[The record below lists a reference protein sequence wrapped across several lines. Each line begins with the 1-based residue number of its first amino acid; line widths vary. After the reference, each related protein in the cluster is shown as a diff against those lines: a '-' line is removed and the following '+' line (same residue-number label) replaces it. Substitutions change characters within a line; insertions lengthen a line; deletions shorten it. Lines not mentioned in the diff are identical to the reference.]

1 MACYKI
7 RRKGTNEIV
16 TDFNGNYVQFNTL
29 EEAQISLRGFNTV
42 LNEVK
47 RSEVDF
53 TDIENKKIPG
63 KFQVP
68 ENFNTTE
75 NNKDY
80 TSIGQP
86 LDYNLLKSFWLHDY
100 IYTTAFADLVL
111 GDSNVSHKDFVDVVK
126 RNGTQVSDGPSTG
139 FGRTK
144 FAVIRS
150 TIRTVDGIQLDVE
163 DGQTWSNPMWYL
175 DKYLTSQG
183 KKNPRVID
191 IYKNKLLV
199 GLKLSNEEVA
209 ILKENNA
216 LLTDRK
222 LLGRDHFKINKTSF
236 HTISRESSSTI
247 INPRVN
253 VPLLQ
258 DAWARA
264 IDALDNNNYEEYQ
277 NIVRKDIL
285 PKYEPLPNR
294 LHRHTLLNHMIL
306 HNYGY
311 ITVDSASKG
320 LRNVVGQYNKTDNTI
335 QTSPDYMSDYMLV
348 ENLKTDNEVD
358 NIVDGT
364 QKQGL
369 IYDEQ
374 DDQLVVQLTSNGK
387 TKGVQLKDLLKLYD
401 NVKDKRTVKKTDSLY
416 KKMFKPDGTVRW
428 ENIQKLILQQSHKAQ
443 VDANIA
449 ELFDL
454 DPDGNPII
462 SYSNTLISKDLENAL
477 LNALSKVVKDR
488 VNGATYTLISSN
500 NVNIM
505 EYEGKVLPTEKYVAV
520 KNSIDRNK
528 IVNRKLQ
535 YGVLDSTKN
544 VYYAEV
550 VVSEDTLKKLG
561 VTVGST
567 LQANQ
572 EMLLGLGVRIPTEDK
587 HSMVVFKIVDSLPN
601 HYTKTI
607 MLPDEVIL
615 YSGADFDIDKLFAQH
630 YNSTKTGKIKYGTYL
645 KQSNTNDA
653 LRFAFYEYLSST
665 TNKKIRRF
673 REQRESLIDIT
684 RNEPNLSPAL
694 AKLIEQ
700 LDAIDT
706 NTSNKLQN
714 YDNSLL
720 QREINQEIDKYLT
733 VQIFANQYESEYYD
747 FLRNYSDQVKANVE
761 AFKNKNLDAIESIT
775 AEEDTNLLLDLEMV
789 FAYNEKTKDR
799 ARYPNSLDIW
809 KDPDNGLIAMLQN
822 AGFELNNEQVNSI
835 TNIVDRGIMQ
845 NNIDVGGD
853 NIGVVATFNIM
864 YRLFKNYDTHSVRM
878 FGKNRGFTGNDT
890 TNIYTP
896 AFYTKGLTDEK
907 GRIRTSAL
915 VSTLINMMTDNAKEQ
930 LAKVLKLDK
939 NRLSDLLVGIGL
951 GVDLK
956 YLLVKSLY
964 DKSFTELAD
973 EATEAEELL
982 LEDSSLEKLLEN
994 VATGINY
1001 KILQKEYPEETE
1013 RYKEKMIAA
1022 NKFIKDSFVNNSV
1035 GFNLIAELYKDPSR
1049 EINVQGLTKDE
1060 VLVILRQLDN
1070 QYNKKVEKIRQDLL
1084 KLNDIR
1090 SLVKGVSSD
1099 IEDLSKV
1106 YSALEYFSIDLFTKK
1121 VNEPTNLDKH
1131 YFTKKNK
1138 YYYRPEL
1145 DNPAAIEYSINSQET
1160 INGFPNPKYELAK
1173 IILNNKEIRSRLLT
1187 TIITD
1192 TELLSK
1198 AMLKNNPIVKRF
1210 FELETKRD
1218 ADGRAGVYGY
1228 NISKARLKGFYN
1240 NFVTKLTSVVYNK
1253 ALQEE
1258 MQTNPELKA
1267 GLEAMDNYNLFYTKL
1282 NKGIPLSEL
1291 LKARLTEEGSPYK
1304 NNKFL
1309 LSTFSNRVESKVLN
1323 GYVLTV
1329 LSTDTFSEI
1338 LPDFKNQ
1345 ISNDFEALS
1354 YAKNKINVSLAEL
1367 VNIPVEQLTYDQ
1379 AAAMMSIVAESTSLQ
1394 AYAHGYKRF
1403 SISTVLPAKFMVSYF
1418 KQLNAI
1424 EDVFVKYKDNS
1435 KEFMKAFKEVTGME
1449 LREFMDDFFLVQG
1462 LQAGVVFDAIKFN
1475 KSLKREGEFI
1485 SAELFE
1491 DGLDEFDMMGT
1502 GLKKEESLDKYGF
1515 TKFPGYSVQLP
1526 YQATDGTQKTL
1537 DITYKESIYL
1547 DKLRLDNLKP
1557 DDAMIVSQAISK
1569 INQRPLMETNDI
1581 SYPQVIGL
1589 SKKKYV
1595 LQRVVRN
1602 EGDKI
1607 FQYLRDLKNGVVV
1620 RREFSKFGYEN
1631 NSYFTEVVPD
1641 TAVEVDRLPSTGTL
1655 GVYVIEDAVPIVDTS
1670 LSSAFNTYKEMHTKL
1685 QKLLDSYNTEPENP
1699 QLLSPIEFINKVNRI
1714 YYRGINQVNMSEV
1727 VNMISRYNES
1737 LGYKAVE
1744 IVNDNGIYR
1753 LDTDFNGQA
1762 STYSATDSLINILN
1776 RLSQKF
1782 GIPYEIDTKMP
1793 YKGKYY
1799 NGKVYINPTLVT
1811 EDTPYHEF
1819 AHPFI
1824 ASIKRLNRTLYN
1836 NLAAQIRKEGKI
1848 LERTDKLYR
1857 KFFEGK
1863 KMSASQVNQAI
1874 LEEAIVQAVG
1884 QYAANNAEL
1893 VKKSPKLASLIKQF
1907 IDYIK
1912 KTISQLYNRDS
1923 INIDEI
1929 PTNTT
1934 LQELAALF
1942 TSDINITANVN
1953 REVLDVL
1960 NQIDKCL

>member
-7 RRKGTNEIV
+7 RRKDTNELV
-16 TDFNGNYVQFNTL
+16 TDFDGNFVQFNTL
-29 EEAQISLRGFNTV
+29 EEAQIALKGFNTV
-42 LNEVK
+42 INEVE
-47 RSEVDF
+47 RSEADF
-53 TDIENKKIPG
+53 SDIEKKKIPG
-63 KFQVP
+63 KFLIP
-68 ENFNTTE
+68 ANYNTTE
-75 NNKDY
+75 DSKNY

-86 LDYNLLKSFWLHDY
+86 LDYNALKSFWLHDY

-111 GDSNVSHKDFVDVVK
+111 GDSNIAHKDFVDVVK

-163 DGQTWSNPMWYL
+163 DGQTWSSPMWYL

-183 KKNPRVID
+183 KKNPRIID
-191 IYKNKLLV
+191 IYKKKLLV
-199 GLKLSNEEVA
+199 GLRLSNEEVA

-247 INPRVN
+247 INPKVN

-264 IDALDNNNYEEYQ
+264 LDALENNNYEEYQ
-277 NIVRKDIL
+277 NIVRNDIL

-320 LRNVVGQYNKTDNTI
+320 LRNLVGQYNKTDNTI

-416 KKMFKPDGTVRW
+416 KKMFNANGTVRW

-520 KNSIDRNK
+520 KDSIDKNK
-528 IVNRKLQ
+528 ITNRRLK

-561 VTVGST
+561 VSVGST
-567 LQANQ
+567 LKANQ
-572 EMLLGLGVRIPTEDK
+572 EMLFGLGVRIPTEDK

-630 YNSTKTGKIKYGTYL
+630 YNFTKIGKIKYGTYL
-645 KQSNTNDA
+645 AQSTVKDG
-653 LRFAFYEYLSST
+653 LQFAFYEYLSST
-665 TNKKIRRF
+665 TNRKVKRF
-673 REQRESLIDIT
+673 REQKEALIEAVK
-684 RNEPNLSPAL
+684 NEPKLNTTV
-694 AKLIEQ
+694 AKLLEKLEAVSQ
-700 LDAIDT
+700 T
-706 NTSNKLQN
+706 TGNKSVD
-714 YDNSLL
+714 YDNNLL
-720 QREINQEIDKYLT
+720 RIEINKEIDKYLL
-733 VQIFANQYESEYYD
+733 VEVFAGQYEAEYYD
-747 FLRNYSDQVKANVE
+747 FLRNYADQVKANVE
-761 AFKNKNLDAIESIT
+761 AFKNKNFNAIESIT
-775 AEEDTNLLLDLEMV
+775 AEEDTNLLLDLEMI

-799 ARYPNSLDIW
+799 ARYPNSLNIW
-809 KDPDNGLIAMLQN
+809 KDKDNGLIAMLEK
-822 AGFELNNEQVNSI
+822 AGFELSNEQVNSI

-864 YRLFKNYDTHSVRM
+864 YRLFKNYDTHNVRM
-878 FGKNRGFTGNDT
+878 FGKKRGFIGNDT

-896 AFYTKGLTDEK
+896 AFYTIGLTDEK
-907 GRIRTSAL
+907 GRIKTSAL

-939 NRLSDLLVGIGL
+939 NRLSDLLVGIAL
-951 GVDLK
+951 GIDLK
-956 YLLVKSLY
+956 YLLVKSVY
-964 DKSFTELAD
+964 DKTFTELAD
-973 EATEAEELL
+973 EATEADELA
-982 LEDSSLEKLLEN
+982 LEDTELETLLEN
-994 VATGINY
+994 IATGINY
-1001 KILQKEYPEETE
+1001 KILQKDKPELTAK
-1013 RYKEKMIAA
+1013 YKEKMIAA
-1022 NKFIKDSFVNNSV
+1022 NKFIKDSFVNSNI
-1035 GFNLIAELYKDPSR
+1035 GFNLIAELYKNPSN

-1060 VLVILRQLDN
+1060 VLVILRQLET
-1070 QYNKKVEKIRQDLL
+1070 QYTNKVEKIRQDLL

-1099 IEDLSKV
+1099 IEDLGKI
-1106 YSALEYFSIDLFTKK
+1106 YSALDYFKIELTTKK
-1121 VNEPTNLDKH
+1121 VSEPTNLDKH

-1145 DNPAAIEYSINSQET
+1145 DNPAAIEYSIDSQET
-1160 INGFPNPKYELAK
+1160 INGFPNPKYELAR
-1173 IILNNKEIRSRLLT
+1173 IILNNKEIRSRLMT
-1187 TIITD
+1187 TVVTD
-1192 TELLSK
+1192 TELLSR
-1198 AMLKNNPIVKRF
+1198 AMLKNNPIVKQL

-1218 ADGRAGVYGY
+1218 ADGRASVYGY

-1253 ALQEE
+1253 AVQEE
-1258 MQTNPELKA
+1258 IKTNPELKA
-1267 GLEAMDNYNLFYTKL
+1267 VTEATMNYNLFYSDGGMTL
-1282 NKGIPLSEL
+1282 PEM

-1304 NNKFL
+1304 NNKYL
-1309 LSTFSNRVESKVLN
+1309 ISTFPNKTDSKVLDK
-1323 GYVLTV
+1323 YTLTI

-1338 LPDFKNQ
+1338 LPDYKNQ
-1345 ISNDFEALS
+1345 ISNDFAELD
-1354 YAKNKINVSLAEL
+1354 YARTKINIPISEL

-1379 AAAMMSIVAESTSLQ
+1379 AAVLMTIVSQATSLQ

-1403 SISTVLPAKFMVSYF
+1403 SISTILPAKFMVKYF

-1424 EDVFVKYKDNS
+1424 EEVFVKYRNDEKAF
-1435 KEFMKAFKEVTGME
+1435 KKAFKEVTGLD
-1449 LREFMDDFFLVQG
+1449 LREFMDDFFLTQG
-1462 LQAGVVFDAIKFN
+1462 LQAGVLFDANKFN
-1475 KSLKREGEFI
+1475 RSLKREGEFI
-1485 SAELFE
+1485 SAELFDE
-1491 DGLDEFDMMGT
+1491 GLDEFDMQGAGPKT
-1502 GLKKEESLDKYGF
+1502 QDKLQEYGF
-1515 TKFPGYSVQLP
+1515 KKLAGYALNLP
-1526 YQATDGTQKTL
+1526 YQAADGTTKTL
-1537 DITYKESIYL
+1537 NATYTESIYL
-1547 DKLRLDNLKP
+1547 EKLRLSELSP
-1557 DDAMIVSQAISK
+1557 DDAMIVSQAIDQ
-1569 INQRPLMETNDI
+1569 INQRPLLSSNDI
-1581 SYPQVIGL
+1581 SYPQVIVLG
-1589 SKKKYV
+1589 KTKYV
-1595 LQRVVRN
+1595 LQKVVKK
-1602 EGDKI
+1602 EGDKTY
-1607 FQYLRDLKNGVVV
+1607 QYLRDLKTSTVV
-1620 RREFSKFGYEN
+1620 RREFSKFEYKDK
-1631 NSYFTEVVPD
+1631 SYNAEVVPD
-1641 TAVEVDRLPSTGTL
+1641 SAVEVDNMPSTGML
-1655 GVYVIEDAVPIVDTS
+1655 GVYVLEDALPVIDTS

-1685 QKLLDSYNTEPENP
+1685 QKLKDSFNTKPENP
-1699 QLLSPIEFINKVNRI
+1699 QLLSPTEFINKVNRI

-1727 VNMISRYNES
+1727 VTMISNYNQA
-1737 LGYKAVE
+1737 LGYNAVE
-1744 IVNDNGIYR
+1744 VVNDNGIYR
-1753 LDTDFNGQA
+1753 LDTDFNSQPG
-1762 STYSATDSLINILN
+1762 TYTATDSLINILN
-1776 RLSQKF
+1776 KLSQKF
-1782 GIPYEIDTKMP
+1782 GIPYEIDNKMP

-1799 NGKVYINPTLVT
+1799 NGKVYINPSLVT
-1811 EDTPYHEF
+1811 DDTAYHEF

-1824 ASIKRLNRTLYN
+1824 AAIKTLNRSLYN

-1857 KFFEGK
+1857 KFFAGK
-1863 KMSASQVNQAI
+1863 KMSAAQINQAI
-1874 LEEAIVQAVG
+1874 LEEAIVQAIG
-1884 QYAANNAEL
+1884 EYAANNAEL

-1907 IDYIK
+1907 LDYIK
-1912 KTISQLYNRDS
+1912 KTISQLYNKDS

-1934 LQELAALF
+1934 LQELAVLF
-1942 TSDINITANVN
+1942 TSDIDITANVN

>member
-1 MACYKI
+1 MACYKL
-7 RRKGTNEIV
+7 RRKDTNELIV
-16 TDFNGNYVQFNTL
+16 DEDGNVLQYNTL
-29 EEAQISLRGFNTV
+29 EEAETALKGFNAV
-42 LNEVK
+42 INEVE
-47 RSEVDF
+47 RDEIDF
-53 TDIENKKIPG
+53 SDIEIKKIAQ
-63 KFQVP
+63 KFQVLLQY
-68 ENFNTTE
+68 NTTE
-75 NNKDY
+75 DNKNY
-80 TSIGQP
+80 TSISSP
-86 LDYNLLKSFWLHDY
+86 VDFNALKSFWLHDY

-111 GDSNVSHKDFVDVVK
+111 GDSNIAHKDFVDVVK

-144 FAVIRS
+144 FAVVRS
-150 TIRTVDGIQLDVE
+150 TIRTVDGIELDVE
-163 DGQTWSNPMWYL
+163 DGQTWSSPMWYL
-175 DKYLTSQG
+175 NKYLTSQA
-183 KKNPRVID
+183 KLNPKVIE
-191 IYKNKLLV
+191 IYQNKILV
-199 GLKLSNEEVA
+199 GLKLSNEEIA
-209 ILKENNA
+209 ILKDNNA

-222 LLGRDHFKINKTSF
+222 LLGRDHYKINKTSF

-247 INPRVN
+247 INPKVN

-258 DAWARA
+258 NAWKRA
-264 IDALDNNNYEEYQ
+264 INALDNNNYEEYQ
-277 NIVRKDIL
+277 NIVKNEIL

-294 LHRHTLLNHMIL
+294 LHRHTLLNHMLL
-306 HNYGY
+306 HDYGY
-311 ITVDSASKG
+311 IVVDSAAKG
-320 LRNVVGQYNKTDNTI
+320 LRNIVGQYNKTDNTI

-348 ENLKTDNEVD
+348 ENLKTDNEVE

-387 TKGVQLKDLLKLYD
+387 TKTVQLKELLTLYD
-401 NVKDKRTVKKTDSLY
+401 NVKQKRTVKKTDSLY

-520 KNSIDRNK
+520 KDSIDKNK
-528 IVNRKLQ
+528 ITNRKLK

-561 VTVGST
+561 VTVGTT

-587 HSMVVFKIVDSLPN
+587 NSMVVFKIVDSLPN

-630 YNSTKTGKIKYGTYL
+630 YNITKTGKIKYGTYL
-645 KQSNTNDA
+645 AQSDTKNA
-653 LRFAFYEYLSST
+653 LEFSFYEYLSST
-665 TNKKIRRF
+665 TNKKVKRF
-673 REQRESLIDIT
+673 RERRESYIDII
-684 RNEPNLSPAL
+684 RNAPYLHPAV
-694 AKLIEQ
+694 AKLLEQ
-700 LDAIDT
+700 LDAVSQPT
-706 NTSNKLQN
+706 RNKSVD
-714 YDNSLL
+714 YDNNLL
-720 QREINQEIDKYLT
+720 RIEINKEIDKYLL
-733 VQIFANQYESEYYD
+733 VEVFAEQYEAEYND
-747 FLRNYSDQVKANVE
+747 FLRNYADQVKANVE
-761 AFKNKNLDAIESIT
+761 AFKNKNFNAIESIT
-775 AEEDTNLLLDLEMV
+775 AEEDTNLLLDLEML
-789 FAYNEKTKDR
+789 FAYNEKTKER
-799 ARYPNSLDIW
+799 ATYPNSLKIW
-809 KDPDNGLIAMLQN
+809 NDPDNGLIAMLQN
-822 AGFELNNEQVNSI
+822 AGFKLSNEKVQTV

-864 YRLFKNYDTHSVRM
+864 YRLFKNYDTHDVRM
-878 FGKNRGFTGNDT
+878 FGKKRGFKGNDV

-896 AFYTKGLTDEK
+896 AFHTIGLTDEK
-907 GRIRTSAL
+907 GKIRTSAL

-930 LAKVLKLDK
+930 LAKELELDK
-939 NRLSDLLVGIGL
+939 NNLSDLLVGIGL
-951 GVDLK
+951 GIDLK
-956 YLLVKSLY
+956 FLLVKSLY
-964 DKSFTELAD
+964 NKSFTEVVD
-973 EATEAEELL
+973 EIAEEL
-982 LEDSSLEKLLEN
+982 EDSELETLLEN
-994 VATGINY
+994 IATGINY
-1001 KILQKEYPEETE
+1001 KILQKDKPELTAK
-1013 RYKEKMIAA
+1013 YKEKMIAA
-1022 NKFIKDSFVNNSV
+1022 NKFIKNSFVNTGL
-1035 GFNLIAELYKDPSR
+1035 GFNLISELYKNPNQ
-1049 EINVQGLTKDE
+1049 EINVDGLTKDE
-1060 VLVILRQLDN
+1060 VLVILRQLDT
-1070 QYNKKVEKIRQDLL
+1070 QYNNKVEKIRQDLL

-1099 IEDLSKV
+1099 IEDLGKI
-1106 YSALEYFSIDLFTKK
+1106 YSALDYFKIDLNTKK
-1121 VNEPTNLDKH
+1121 VSEPTNLDKH
-1131 YFTKKNK
+1131 YFVKNGK

-1145 DNPAAIEYSINSQET
+1145 DNPAAVEYSLEALKT

-1173 IILNNKEIRSRLLT
+1173 IIINNKEIQSRLLT
-1187 TIITD
+1187 TIVTD
-1192 TELLSK
+1192 SELLSR
-1198 AMLKNNPIVKRF
+1198 AMLKNNPIVKSL

-1218 ADGRAGVYGY
+1218 ANGRASVYGY
-1228 NISKARLKGFYN
+1228 NISRARLKGFYN
-1240 NFVTKLTSVVYNK
+1240 NFVTKLTSVVYHK

-1258 MQTNPELKA
+1258 MQANPEFRA
-1267 GLEAMDNYNLFYTKL
+1267 VIEATHNYNLFYSNFNITLPEMLKTR
-1282 NKGIPLSEL
+1282 LS
-1291 LKARLTEEGSPYK
+1291 EEGSPYK

-1309 LSTFSNRVESKVLN
+1309 LSTFFKKTESTALGNKFTLN
-1323 GYVLTV
+1323 I

-1345 ISNDFEALS
+1345 ISNDFVILDNART
-1354 YAKNKINVSLAEL
+1354 KINIPLNEL

-1379 AAAMMSIVAESTSLQ
+1379 AAAFMAIVSQAISLQ

-1403 SISTVLPAKFMVSYF
+1403 SISTILPAKFMVKYF

-1424 EDVFVKYKDNS
+1424 EEVFVKYKNDE
-1435 KEFMKAFKEVTGME
+1435 KEFKKAFKEVTGLE
-1449 LREFMDDFFLVQG
+1449 LREFMDDFFLTQG
-1462 LQAGVVFDAIKFN
+1462 LQAGVLFDANKFN
-1475 KSLKREGEFI
+1475 RSLKREGEFI
-1485 SAELFE
+1485 SEEAFE
-1491 DGLDEFDMMGT
+1491 EGLDEFDMMGA
-1502 GLKKEESLDKYGF
+1502 GPKAKDNLQEYGF
-1515 TKFPGYSVQLP
+1515 TKFPGYTANLP
-1526 YQATDGTQKTL
+1526 YQAKDGTTKTFNAVY
-1537 DITYKESIYL
+1537 TESIYL
-1547 DKLRLDNLKP
+1547 DTLRLNKLSP
-1557 DDAMIVSQAISK
+1557 DDAMIVKQAINQ
-1569 INQRPLMETNDI
+1569 INQRPLLSSNDI
-1581 SYPQVIGL
+1581 SYPQVIAL
-1589 SKKKYV
+1589 NKVKYV
-1595 LQRVVRN
+1595 LQRVVKT
-1602 EGDKI
+1602 EGDKTY
-1607 FQYLRDLKNGVVV
+1607 QYLRDLKNGVVV
-1620 RREFSKFGYEN
+1620 RREFSKFEYKDDN
-1631 NSYFTEVVPD
+1631 YNAEVVED
-1641 TAVEVDRLPSTGTL
+1641 SAVEVDNLPSTGTL
-1655 GVYVIEDAVPIVDTS
+1655 GVYVLEDAIPVIDTS

-1685 QKLLDSYNTEPENP
+1685 QKLKDSFNTEPENP
-1699 QLLSPIEFINKVNRI
+1699 QLLSPTEFINKVNRI
-1714 YYRGINQVNMSEV
+1714 YYRGINQVNMAEV
-1727 VNMISRYNES
+1727 VNMITNYNQA
-1737 LGYKAVE
+1737 LGYNAVE
-1744 IVNDNGIYR
+1744 IINDNGIYR
-1753 LDTDFNGQA
+1753 LDTDFNSQP
-1762 STYSATDSLINILN
+1762 STYTATDSLISILN
-1776 RLSQKF
+1776 KLSQKF

-1811 EDTPYHEF
+1811 DDTAYHEF

-1824 ASIKRLNRTLYN
+1824 AAIKTLNRSLYN

-1863 KMSASQVNQAI
+1863 KMSATQINQAI
-1874 LEEAIVQAVG
+1874 LEEAIVQAIG
-1884 QYAANNAEL
+1884 EYAANNAEL

-1907 IDYIK
+1907 LDYIK
-1912 KTISQLYNRDS
+1912 KTISQLYNKDS

-1934 LQELAALF
+1934 LQELAVLF
-1942 TSDINITANVN
+1942 TSDIDITANVN

>member
-1 MACYKI
+1 MACYKL
-7 RRKGTNEIV
+7 RRKDTNEIIV
-16 TDFNGNYVQFNTL
+16 DEDGIALQFNTL
-29 EEAQISLRGFNTV
+29 EEAQAAVKGFNTV
-42 LNEVK
+42 LNEVE
-47 RSEVDF
+47 RSDIDF
-53 TDIENKKIPG
+53 TDIEKKKIAD
-63 KFQVP
+63 KFTIQSP
-68 ENFNTTE
+68 FNTTE
-75 NNKDY
+75 DNKAY
-80 TSIGQP
+80 TSINSP
-86 LDYNLLKSFWLHDY
+86 VDYNTLKSFWLHDY
-100 IYTTAFADLVL
+100 VYTTAFADLVL
-111 GDSNVSHKDFVDVVK
+111 GDTNISHKDFVDVVK

-144 FAVIRS
+144 FAVVRS

-163 DGQTWSNPMWYL
+163 DGQTWSSPMWYL
-175 DKYLTSQG
+175 DKYLTSQA
-183 KKNPRVID
+183 KKNPRVIE
-191 IYKNKLLV
+191 IYQNKILV
-199 GLKLSNEEVA
+199 GLKLNNEEIA
-209 ILKENNA
+209 ILKNNNA

-222 LLGRDHFKINKTSF
+222 LLGRDHYRINKTSF

-247 INPRVN
+247 INPKVN

-258 DAWARA
+258 NAWKRA
-264 IDALDNNNYEEYQ
+264 IAALDNNNYEEYQ
-277 NIVRKDIL
+277 NIVRNDIL

-311 ITVDSASKG
+311 IVVDSAAKG
-320 LRNVVGQYNKTDNTI
+320 MRNIVGQYNKTDNTI

-348 ENLKTDNEVD
+348 ENLKTDNEVE

-374 DDQLVVQLTSNGK
+374 DDQLVVNLTNNGVTK
-387 TKGVQLKDLLKLYD
+387 TVQLKDLLTLYD
-401 NVKDKRTVKKTDSLY
+401 NVKQKRTVKKTDSLY

-454 DPDGNPII
+454 DADGNPII

-505 EYEGKVLPTEKYVAV
+505 EYEGKILPTEKYIAA
-520 KNSIDRNK
+520 KNSIDKTK
-528 IVNRKLQ
+528 ITTRKLK

-550 VVSEDTLKKLG
+550 IVSEDTLKKLG

-572 EMLLGLGVRIPTEDK
+572 EMLFGLGVRIPTEDK
-587 HSMVVFKIVDSLPN
+587 HSMVVFKIVDTLPN

-630 YNSTKTGKIKYGTYL
+630 YNFTKTGKIKYGTYL
-645 KQSNTNDA
+645 KQSNTTDA
-653 LRFAFYEYLSST
+653 LQFAFYEYLSST
-665 TNKKIRRF
+665 TNKKVRKF
-673 REQRESLIDIT
+673 REQRESLISIT

-714 YDNSLL
+714 YDNTLL
-720 QREINQEIDKYLT
+720 QREINQEIDKHIT
-733 VQIFANQYESEYYD
+733 TQIFANQYESEYFD
-747 FLRNYSDQVKANVE
+747 FIRNYSDQVKANVE
-761 AFKNKNLDAIESIT
+761 AFRNKNFNAIESIT

-789 FAYNEKTKDR
+789 FAYNEKSKER
-799 ARYPNSLDIW
+799 ATYPNSLVIW

-822 AGFELNNEQVNSI
+822 AGFNLSKEKVQSI

-864 YRLFKNYDTHSVRM
+864 YRLFKNYDTHNVRM
-878 FGKNRGFTGNDT
+878 FGKKRGFKGNDT
-890 TNIYTP
+890 TNIYTT
-896 AFYTKGLTDEK
+896 AFHTARLTDEK
-907 GRIRTSAL
+907 GKIRTSAL
-915 VSTLINMMTDNAKEQ
+915 VATLINMMTDNAKEQ
-930 LAKVLKLDK
+930 LAKEINLDK
-939 NRLSDLLVGIGL
+939 NNLSDLLVGIGL
-951 GVDLK
+951 GIDLK
-956 YLLVKSLY
+956 FLMVKSLY
-964 DKSFTELAD
+964 NKPFTQVAD
-973 EATEAEELL
+973 EAVESGELE
-982 LEDSSLEKLLEN
+982 LEDSQLETLLEN
-994 VATGINY
+994 IATGINY
-1001 KILQKEYPEETE
+1001 KILQKENPELTAK
-1013 RYKEKMIAA
+1013 YKEKMIAA
-1022 NKFIKDSFVNNSV
+1022 NKFIKDSFVNTSV
-1035 GFNLIAELYKDPSR
+1035 GFSLISELYKNPSQ
-1049 EINVQGLTKDE
+1049 EINVNGLTRDE
-1060 VLVILRQLDN
+1060 VLVILRQLDT

-1106 YSALEYFSIDLFTKK
+1106 YSALDYFKISLNTKK
-1121 VNEPTNLDKH
+1121 VSEPTNLDKH
-1131 YFTKKNK
+1131 YFVKKGK
-1138 YYYRPEL
+1138 YYYRPEI
-1145 DNPAAIEYSINSQET
+1145 DNPEAVEYSLDAQET

-1173 IILNNKEIRSRLLT
+1173 IIINNKEIQSRLLST
-1187 TIITD
+1187 VVTD
-1192 TELLSK
+1192 AELLSR
-1198 AMLKNNPIVKRF
+1198 AMLKNNPIVKRL

-1218 ADGRAGVYGY
+1218 ANGRASVYGY

-1240 NFVTKLTSVVYNK
+1240 NFVTKLTSIVYNK

-1258 MQTNPELKA
+1258 IQTNPELKA
-1267 GLEAMDNYNLFYTKL
+1267 VTEALDNYSLFYSKL
-1282 NKGIPLSEL
+1282 SITLPERLKTRLS
-1291 LKARLTEEGSPYK
+1291 EEGSPYK

-1309 LSTFSNRVESKVLN
+1309 LSTFFKQTTSKVLDKGFN
-1323 GYVLTV
+1323 LNI

-1345 ISNDFEALS
+1345 ISNDFAELA
-1354 YAKNKINVSLAEL
+1354 YAMNKINMPLSEL
-1367 VNIPVEQLTYDQ
+1367 VNTPVEQLTYDQ
-1379 AAAMMSIVAESTSLQ
+1379 AAALMSLVSQATSLQ

-1403 SISTVLPAKFMVSYF
+1403 SISTVLPSKFMVKYF
-1418 KQLNAI
+1418 KQLNTI
-1424 EDVFVKYKDNS
+1424 EEVFVKYKNDE
-1435 KEFMKAFKEVTGME
+1435 KQFKKAFKEVTGLE
-1449 LREFMDDFFLVQG
+1449 LSEFMDDFFLTQG
-1462 LQAGVVFDAIKFN
+1462 LQAGVLFDASKFN
-1475 KSLKREGEFI
+1475 RSLKREGEFI
-1485 SAELFE
+1485 SAEAYE
-1491 DGLDEFDMMGT
+1491 EGLDEFDMQGA
-1502 GLKKEESLDKYGF
+1502 GPKKTDELSKYGF
-1515 TKFPGYSVQLP
+1515 TTFGGYTANFE
-1526 YQATDGTQKTL
+1526 YQAKDGTTKTFNAVYKTSIHL
-1537 DITYKESIYL
+1537 DTLRL
-1547 DKLRLDNLKP
+1547 DKLNP
-1557 DDAMIVSQAISK
+1557 DDAMIVRQAIK
-1569 INQRPLMETNDI
+1569 QINQRPMLSSNDI
-1581 SYPQVIGL
+1581 SYPQVIAL
-1589 SKKKYV
+1589 DKTKHV
-1595 LQRVVRN
+1595 LQRVVRT
-1602 EGDKI
+1602 EGDRI
-1607 FQYLRDLKNGVVV
+1607 YQYLRDFNTGVIV
-1620 RREFSKFGYEN
+1620 RREFSKFEYEDDN
-1631 NSYFTEVVPD
+1631 YNAAVVPD
-1641 TAVEVDRLPSTGTL
+1641 SAVEVDSMPSTGTL
-1655 GVYVIEDAVPIVDTS
+1655 GVYVIEGAVPVIDTS
-1670 LSSAFNTYKEMHTKL
+1670 LSSTFYTFKEMRTKI
-1685 QKLLDSYNTEPENP
+1685 QKLKDSFNTEPDKP

-1727 VNMISRYNES
+1727 VNMISNYNAA
-1737 LGYKAVE
+1737 LGYNAVE

-1753 LDTDFNGQA
+1753 LDTDFNSQP
-1762 STYSATDSLINILN
+1762 STYTASDSLISILN
-1776 RLSQKF
+1776 KLSQKF

-1811 EDTPYHEF
+1811 DDTAYHEF

-1824 ASIKRLNRTLYN
+1824 ATVKTLNRSLYN

-1857 KFFEGK
+1857 KFFERK
-1863 KMSASQVNQAI
+1863 KMSPAQVNQAI
-1874 LEEAIVQAVG
+1874 LEEAIVQAIG
-1884 QYAANNAEL
+1884 EYAANNAEL
-1893 VKKSPKLASLIKQF
+1893 VRKSPKLAALIKQF
-1907 IDYIK
+1907 LDYIK
-1912 KTISQLYNRDS
+1912 KTISQLYNKDS
-1923 INIDEI
+1923 INVDEI

-1934 LQELAALF
+1934 LQELAVLF
-1942 TSDINITANVN
+1942 TSDIDITATVN